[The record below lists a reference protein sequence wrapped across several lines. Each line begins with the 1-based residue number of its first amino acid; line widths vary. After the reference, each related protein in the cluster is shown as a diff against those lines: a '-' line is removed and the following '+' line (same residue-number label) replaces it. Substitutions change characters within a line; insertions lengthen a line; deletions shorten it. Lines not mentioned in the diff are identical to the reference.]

1 MKIILTNG
9 TELTPIQVTGE
20 LKHIQGVNRDT
31 LNFIFSED
39 FSMDELDAIFTED
52 ACESIII
59 TGDDESEAI
68 HTGYTIRT
76 ELVKKQVEVQKET
89 EEQEA
94 VFEKR
99 VFVTM
104 AQRTYTET
112 KLANVIKE
120 SLDTQ
125 LAVVELAEMLVGGA
139 E

>member
-1 MKIILTNG
+1 MKIVLTNG

-31 LNFIFSED
+31 LNFIFSEEL
-39 FSMDELDAIFTED
+39 SMDELDAIFTED
-52 ACESIII
+52 ACESITIV
-59 TGDDESEAI
+59 GDDESEAI

-89 EEQEA
+89 EEHEA

-99 VFVTM
+99 IFVSM
-104 AQRTYTET
+104 AQRTYAET
-112 KLANVIKE
+112 KLASVVKE